1 MSYRMLEEL
10 YEKQGIAIDFSAFTE
25 ETSNDG
31 MPRQEEGDNSNCTES
46 LKLAGRAMVT
56 IWIAGKN
63 FNRELCYIIV
73 CFFLAVVHKS
83 HIFNSEQQLFLL
95 TGFSKFAG
103 RYSCIG

>member
-63 FNRELCYIIV
+63 FNQELCYIV
-73 CFFLAVVHKS
+73 LFFLQFFTNHTSLTV
-83 HIFNSEQQLFLL
+83 NSNYFCWQGLVNLL
-95 TGFSKFAG
+95 VDTHV
-103 RYSCIG
+103 

>member
-31 MPRQEEGDNSNCTES
+31 IQRQEEGDNSNCTES

-56 IWIAGKN
+56 I
-63 FNRELCYIIV
+63 
-73 CFFLAVVHKS
+73 
-83 HIFNSEQQLFLL
+83 
-95 TGFSKFAG
+95 
-103 RYSCIG
+103 